1 MIFRYWNTREIK
13 EVEIKEDERISL
25 SDYNGSLI
33 HAVIRKY
40 KGKVIKEFFIEADSD
55 LSHIREE
62 LDEKIKNMVDID
74 FVPFQEKTIDFWD
87 KEYKRYDIIF
97 KKSDRKKSIFNK
109 IKNIFKERKE
119 WLIPFKEN
127 DDYGL

>member
-13 EVEIKEDERISL
+13 AVEIKEDERISL
-25 SDYNGSLI
+25 RGYDGSLI

-40 KGKVIKEFFIEADSD
+40 KGKVIKEFLIEADSD

-97 KKSDRKKSIFNK
+97 KKSDRKKIYL
-109 IKNIFKERKE
+109 IK
-119 WLIPFKEN
+119 
-127 DDYGL
+127 